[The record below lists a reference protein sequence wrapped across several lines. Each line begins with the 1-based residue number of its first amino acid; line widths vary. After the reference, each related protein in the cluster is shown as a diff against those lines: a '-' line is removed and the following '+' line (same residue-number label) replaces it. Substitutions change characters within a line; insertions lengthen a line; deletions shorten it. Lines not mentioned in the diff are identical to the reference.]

1 MNTSYKEKG
10 NRKEITTMLEFVRRS
25 YPVEVRAEP
34 DETGHIITGRPIIF
48 ESKTDLGK
56 FYEVIDR
63 NALHEAD
70 LSDVSLLVN
79 HNLDMIPLARST
91 SSNQNSTLQL
101 QLDTNGLAIRANLDI
116 ENNSSARALYSAVQR
131 GDISG
136 MSFAF
141 WVSGVD
147 WYDLDSTKPT
157 RRITKIERVLEVSA
171 VTYPAYEQTE
181 IQAQRNQILLD
192 EARRSRPSEELTLEK
207 MKFNV
212 LFGGQS

>member
-1 MNTSYKEKG
+1 
-10 NRKEITTMLEFVRRS
+10 MLEFVRRS
-25 YPVEVRAEP
+25 YPIEVRAEP

-48 ESKTDLGK
+48 ESKTDLGQ

-63 NALHEAD
+63 DALHGAD

-91 SSNQNSTLQL
+91 SSNQNSTLRL
-101 QLDTNGLAIRANLDI
+101 DLDTNGLAIRANLDI
-116 ENNSSARALYSAVQR
+116 ENNTSARALYSAVQR

-141 WVSGVD
+141 WVSDVE

>member
-1 MNTSYKEKG
+1 
-10 NRKEITTMLEFVRRS
+10 MLEFVRRS
-25 YPVEVRAEP
+25 YPIEVRAEP

-48 ESKTDLGK
+48 ESKTDLGQ

-63 NALHEAD
+63 DALHGAD

-91 SSNQNSTLQL
+91 SSNQNSTLRL
-101 QLDTNGLAIRANLDI
+101 ELDTNGLAIRANLDT
-116 ENNSSARALYSAVQR
+116 ENNTSARALYSAVQR

>member
-1 MNTSYKEKG
+1 
-10 NRKEITTMLEFVRRS
+10 MLEFVRRS

-63 NALHEAD
+63 DALHGAD

-141 WVSGVD
+141 WLSDVE

>member
-1 MNTSYKEKG
+1 
-10 NRKEITTMLEFVRRS
+10 MLEFVRRS

>member
-1 MNTSYKEKG
+1 
-10 NRKEITTMLEFVRRS
+10 MLEFVRRS
-25 YPVEVRAEP
+25 YPIEVRAEP

-48 ESKTDLGK
+48 ESKTDLGQ

-63 NALHEAD
+63 NALYGAD

-141 WVSGVD
+141 WLSDVE

>member
-1 MNTSYKEKG
+1 
-10 NRKEITTMLEFVRRS
+10 MLEFVRRS

-157 RRITKIERVLEVSA
+157 RRITQIERVLEVSA

>member
-1 MNTSYKEKG
+1 
-10 NRKEITTMLEFVRRS
+10 MLEFVRRS
-25 YPVEVRAEP
+25 YPIEVRAEP

-101 QLDTNGLAIRANLDI
+101 QLDTNGLTIRANLDI

-141 WVSGVD
+141 WLSDVE

>member
-1 MNTSYKEKG
+1 
-10 NRKEITTMLEFVRRS
+10 MLEFVRRS

-48 ESKTDLGK
+48 ESKTDLGQ

-63 NALHEAD
+63 NALYGAD

-101 QLDTNGLAIRANLDI
+101 QLDTNWLAIRANLDI

-141 WVSGVD
+141 WLSDVE

>member
-1 MNTSYKEKG
+1 
-10 NRKEITTMLEFVRRS
+10 MLEFVRRS

-63 NALHEAD
+63 DALHGAD

-141 WVSGVD
+141 WLSDVE

-192 EARRSRPSEELTLEK
+192 EARRNRPSQELTLEK